1 MHLGRPGSLGRLGRD
16 GILRGHRVDGVRD
29 PGVPERLDLRGV
41 VIVFGEVNPARA
53 QREFFLVLEEL
64 VAELVD
70 AYKGA
75 GFGVAYEDGTF
86 KPTLRRLRIVLVMV
100 DMVVGSDGSS
110 SGVAVVGDGVR
121 RVGRELNV
129 GVATA
134 ATRRLATDAV
144 DRGDPLQLAKNCNGM
159 KLWPMTYVP
168 SMYISSLLPNAPARA
183 WKAGHGEV
191 VVTPHN
197 LTPSRQ
203 QAVIPRLQWIG
214 PGSRRLHC
222 TGGAVR

>member
-100 DMVVGSDGSS
+100 DMVVG
-110 SGVAVVGDGVR
+110 V
-121 RVGRELNV
+121 
-129 GVATA
+129 A